1 MAEFLGVSTRK
12 VERIKKELVVS
23 GLMINKRTTFGK
35 ANDLYIKL
43 PKPFHRKETKKLSV
57 SELKNCRYWN

>member
-43 PKPFHRKETKKLSV
+43 PKPFHRKE
-57 SELKNCRYWN
+57 LKIVGLGT

>member
-23 GLMINKRTTFGK
+23 GLMINKRATFGK
-35 ANDLYIKL
+35 ANNLYIK
-43 PKPFHRKETKKLSV
+43 F
-57 SELKNCRYWN
+57 